1 MKAVAFNGS
10 PRKGGNTEL
19 LLQKVLEPIKEAGIE
34 TELIQVGGTN
44 IKGCRACFGCMK
56 SKNRKCVFD
65 DDKLNE
71 WLEKAFEADAIIIG
85 SPTYFAAMT
94 AETKALID
102 RLGFVALANGGLLS
116 RKVGAAVVAV
126 RRGGATSVQ
135 DSINHMFLMS
145 RVIVPGSTYWNMGY
159 GLEKGEAGNDDEGLR
174 NMKDLGET
182 IAWLVKMIS
191 KDRSPVSH

>member
-19 LLQKVLEPIKEAGIE
+19 LLQKVLEPIKAAGID
-34 TELIQVGGTN
+34 TELIQVGGTD

-56 SKNRKCVFD
+56 LKNRKCVFD

-71 WLEKAFEADAIIIG
+71 WLEKAFDADAIIIG
-85 SPTYFAAMT
+85 SPTYFAAMS
-94 AETKALID
+94 AETKALVD
-102 RLGFVALANGGLLS
+102 RLGFVAIANGGLLS

-191 KDRSPVSH
+191 KDRAPVSN